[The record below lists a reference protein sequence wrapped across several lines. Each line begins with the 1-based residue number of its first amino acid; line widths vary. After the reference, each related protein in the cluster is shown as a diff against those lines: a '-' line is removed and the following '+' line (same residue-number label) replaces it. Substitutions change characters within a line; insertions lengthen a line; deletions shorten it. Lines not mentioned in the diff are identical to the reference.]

1 METVCPNLSQN
12 ENLAN
17 ISQKFKIL
25 DRFRRVLGGVFV
37 EGGESREIEE
47 HSFFYIKEVK
57 SFNILINSLFLHED
71 LKGGICLFLCGQSL
85 EEGLVG
91 EEAVLVLGVGELLED
106 SLGVLLGDLIGQ
118 VGDEILELG
127 QHHGTVLVLVVE

>member
-1 METVCPNLSQN
+1 MKIICPNLSQN

-25 DRFRRVLGGVFV
+25 DRFRRVLGGVFA
-37 EGGESREIEE
+37 EGGESRER
-47 HSFFYIKEVK
+47 STVFYIKEVK

-91 EEAVLVLGVGELLED
+91 EEAVLVLGVGELLEN